1 MEPLD
6 RSISLRDQIRL
17 TLEEYGDRDIP
28 YAVEDIAEK
37 IGQAN
42 AVVYQALYGMART
55 GEIELLKESDGTT
68 RSRIV
73 GIRLNKLASS
83 SDILAKSAE
92 KAASKEIKK
101 QVTFMSRLVNLSEYI
116 RRKSAIEEARELLRK
131 NDLDPNQVLFD
142 EDPIGEEAIWLA
154 ENLQSAISELTS
166 LRYDLEAAQR
176 DVAYLKEKH
185 KENSRTELIEIA
197 NA

>member
-1 MEPLD
+1 MESFD
-6 RSISLRDQIRL
+6 RNISLRDQIRL
-17 TLEEYGDRDIP
+17 TLEEYGDREIP
-28 YAVEDIAEK
+28 YSVEDIAEK
-37 IGQAN
+37 VGQAN

-55 GEIELLKESDGTT
+55 GEIELLKESEGTT
-68 RSRIV
+68 RSRITGV
-73 GIRLNKLASS
+73 KLNKLTPS
-83 SDILAKSAE
+83 SDILAKTAE

-101 QVTFMSRLVNLSEYI
+101 QVSFMSRLTNLSEYV
-116 RRKSAIEEARELLRK
+116 RQKSAIEEARELLRK

-176 DVAYLKEKH
+176 DVKYLKEKN
-185 KENSRTELIEIA
+185 KDNTRTELIEVA